1 MKHKNIY
8 IFNFF
13 IKNRLLK
20 NNFVLCCHFVKSE
33 KKVNNS
39 LDLFVQ
45 NNNLIKIKLKN
56 NFLKNIIGKTFN
68 DQQHFENKFNIN
80 KGFKVYFFSNN
91 LFIFVKL
98 YNYIQENKLPIIPF
112 TILTKNRQIN
122 MDYLLTLYKKNVYYI
137 INYENE
143 SQEVSQKLIQKIF
156 IENTGKFLNNFHT
169 FSIVSYKMM
178 LFQLLKLIEQFKYIK
193 IKN

>member
-39 LDLFVQ
+39 LNLFVQ

-56 NFLKNIIGKTFN
+56 NFLKNIINEIFKT
-68 DQQHFENKFNIN
+68 QCIENKLNIN
-80 KGFKVYFFSNN
+80 KGFKVYFFANN
-91 LFIFVKL
+91 LFVFVNL
-98 YNYIQENKLPIIPF
+98 LNYIKENKLPVIPF
-112 TILTKNRQIN
+112 TILTKNRQISIN
-122 MDYLLTLYKKNVYYI
+122 YLLNLYKKN
-137 INYENE
+137 INYVSNDANE
-143 SQEVSQKLIQKIF
+143 SFKLSQKLIQKIF
-156 IENTGKFLNNFHT
+156 LENNQKILSNFNI
-169 FSIVSYKMM
+169 FSLYSYKII
-178 LFQLLKLIEQFKYIK
+178 LFRLFKLIEYNKLK
-193 IKN
+193 K